1 MHLYGLIIGIAI
13 IVGINYFSQNQ
24 KVISKTKEN
33 FFIYSLL
40 FFSIIGARLY
50 HVIDYWSYYSQNTN
64 QIYATWNGGLGI
76 YGALIGGII
85 YIFFFSLVSR
95 ISFLKILDSITP
107 ILPLCQAIG
116 RFGNFVNKE
125 IPVWW
130 LEASLNLILFFILKS
145 KALKNYSST
154 ALYLIG
160 YGLIRFFIEFFRNDT
175 WNINHLKIAQLL
187 SIIFIC
193 LGLIL
198 TRHERVKV
206 SPKHNQKH
214 SLDPKVDF

>member
-1 MHLYGLIIGIAI
+1 MHLYGLIIGVSI
-13 IVGINYFSQNQ
+13 IIGINYFSRNQ

-50 HVIDYWSYYSQNTN
+50 HVIDYWNYYSQNTN

-85 YIFFFSLVSR
+85 YIFFFSLFSR

-116 RFGNFVNKE
+116 RIGNFFNHE

-130 LEASLNLILFFILKS
+130 LEASLNLILFFIIKS
-145 KALKNYSST
+145 EALKNYSST

-160 YGLIRFFIEFFRNDT
+160 YGSIRFFIEFFRNDT
-175 WNINHLKIAQLL
+175 WTINGVKIAQLI
-187 SIIFIC
+187 SIISLVI
-193 LGLIL
+193 GIILINY
-198 TRHERVKV
+198 EKIKIV
-206 SPKHNQKH
+206 QKDH
-214 SLDPKVDF
+214 

>member
-13 IVGINYFSQNQ
+13 IVGINYFSRNQ

-50 HVIDYWSYYSQNTN
+50 HVIDYWNYYSQNTN

-76 YGALIGGII
+76 YGALIGGIL
-85 YIFFFSLVSR
+85 YIFFFSLFSR

-116 RFGNFVNKE
+116 RIGNFFNHE

-130 LEASLNLILFFILKS
+130 LEASLNLILFFIIKS
-145 KALKNYSST
+145 EALKNYSST

-160 YGLIRFFIEFFRNDT
+160 YGSIRFFIEFFRNDT
-175 WNINHLKIAQLL
+175 WTINGVKIAQLI
-187 SIIFIC
+187 SIISLVI
-193 LGLIL
+193 GIILINY
-198 TRHERVKV
+198 EKIKIV
-206 SPKHNQKH
+206 QKDH
-214 SLDPKVDF
+214 

>member
-1 MHLYGLIIGIAI
+1 MHLYGLIIGVSI
-13 IVGINYFSQNQ
+13 IIGINYFSRNQ

-50 HVIDYWSYYSQNTN
+50 HVIDYWNYYSQNTN

-76 YGALIGGII
+76 YGALIGGIL
-85 YIFFFSLVSR
+85 YIFFFSLFSR

-116 RFGNFVNKE
+116 RIGNFFNHE

-130 LEASLNLILFFILKS
+130 LEASLNLILFFIIKS
-145 KALKNYSST
+145 EALKNYSST

-160 YGLIRFFIEFFRNDT
+160 YGSIRFFIEFFRNDT
-175 WNINHLKIAQLL
+175 WTINGVKIAQLI
-187 SIIFIC
+187 SIISLVI
-193 LGLIL
+193 GIILIN
-198 TRHERVKV
+198 HEKIKIIQ
-206 SPKHNQKH
+206 KHN
-214 SLDPKVDF
+214 

>member
-1 MHLYGLIIGIAI
+1 MHLYGLIIGVSI
-13 IVGINYFSQNQ
+13 IIGINYFSRNQ

-50 HVIDYWSYYSQNTN
+50 HVIDYWNYYSQNTN

-85 YIFFFSLVSR
+85 YIFFFSLFSR

-116 RFGNFVNKE
+116 RIGNFFNHE

-130 LEASLNLILFFILKS
+130 LEASLNLILFFIIKS
-145 KALKNYSST
+145 EALKNYSST

-160 YGLIRFFIEFFRNDT
+160 YGSIRFFIEFFRNDT
-175 WNINHLKIAQLL
+175 WTINGVKIAQLI
-187 SIIFIC
+187 SIISLVI
-193 LGLIL
+193 GIILIN
-198 TRHERVKV
+198 HEKIKIV
-206 SPKHNQKH
+206 QKDH
-214 SLDPKVDF
+214 

>member
-13 IVGINYFSQNQ
+13 IVGINYFSRNQ

-50 HVIDYWSYYSQNTN
+50 HVIDYWNYYSQNTN

-85 YIFFFSLVSR
+85 YIFFFSLFSR

-116 RFGNFVNKE
+116 RIGNFFNHE

-130 LEASLNLILFFILKS
+130 LEASLNLILFFIIKS
-145 KALKNYSST
+145 EALKNYSST

-160 YGLIRFFIEFFRNDT
+160 YGSIRFFIEFFRNDT
-175 WNINHLKIAQLL
+175 WTINGVKIAQLI
-187 SIIFIC
+187 SIISLVI
-193 LGLIL
+193 GIILINY
-198 TRHERVKV
+198 EKIKIV
-206 SPKHNQKH
+206 QKDH
-214 SLDPKVDF
+214 

>member
-1 MHLYGLIIGIAI
+1 MHLYGLIIGVSI
-13 IVGINYFSQNQ
+13 IIGINYFSRNQ

-50 HVIDYWSYYSQNTN
+50 HVIDYWNYYSQNTN

-76 YGALIGGII
+76 YGALIGGIL
-85 YIFFFSLVSR
+85 YIFFFSLFSR

-116 RFGNFVNKE
+116 RIGNFFNHE

-130 LEASLNLILFFILKS
+130 LEASLNLILFFIIKS
-145 KALKNYSST
+145 EALKNYSST

-160 YGLIRFFIEFFRNDT
+160 YGSIRFFIEFFRNDT
-175 WNINHLKIAQLL
+175 WTINGVKIAQLI
-187 SIIFIC
+187 SIISLVI
-193 LGLIL
+193 GIILINY
-198 TRHERVKV
+198 EKIKIV
-206 SPKHNQKH
+206 QKDH
-214 SLDPKVDF
+214 

>member
-1 MHLYGLIIGIAI
+1 MHLYGLIIGVSI
-13 IVGINYFSQNQ
+13 IIGINHFSRNQ

-50 HVIDYWSYYSQNTN
+50 HVIDYWNYYSQNTN

-76 YGALIGGII
+76 YGALIGGIL
-85 YIFFFSLVSR
+85 YIFFFSLFSR

-116 RFGNFVNKE
+116 RIGNFFNHE

-130 LEASLNLILFFILKS
+130 LEASLNLILFFIIKS
-145 KALKNYSST
+145 EALKNYSST

-160 YGLIRFFIEFFRNDT
+160 YGSIRFFIEFFRNDT
-175 WNINHLKIAQLL
+175 WQVSSFKIAQVISLL
-187 SIIFIC
+187 FIFI
-193 LGLIL
+193 GLIIL
-198 TRHERVKV
+198 KSTRK
-206 SPKHNQKH
+206 SNNLLK
-214 SLDPKVDF
+214 